1 MRIRALLVVA
11 ALVVS
16 GCASTQNLL
25 TYPAG
30 WSDAD
35 VMVGRERY
43 QIWFHERQPTVLVQ
57 RGEPRPLGQMIVQ
70 NVTIRAADQ
79 SPGILT
85 WGAAAN
91 AVLHQIGCGA
101 TEVTGSDQMR
111 EISYTCQ
118 PGVNVRNEVAARREE
133 WRRGVI
139 VEAPASAAD

>member
-1 MRIRALLVVA
+1 MRIRTLLIAA

-16 GCASTQNLL
+16 GCASTQSLL
-25 TYPAG
+25 TYSAG

-43 QIWFHERQPTVLVQ
+43 QVWFHESQPTVLVQ
-57 RGEPRPLGQMIVQ
+57 RGEPRPLGQMLAQ
-70 NVTIRAADQ
+70 NMTVRAADQ

-91 AVLHQIGCGA
+91 SVLNQIGCGA

-111 EISYTCQ
+111 EIRYTCQ
-118 PGVNVRNEVAARREE
+118 PGVNVRNEVNARREE
-133 WRRGVI
+133 WRRGV
-139 VEAPASAAD
+139 VVAAPAAN